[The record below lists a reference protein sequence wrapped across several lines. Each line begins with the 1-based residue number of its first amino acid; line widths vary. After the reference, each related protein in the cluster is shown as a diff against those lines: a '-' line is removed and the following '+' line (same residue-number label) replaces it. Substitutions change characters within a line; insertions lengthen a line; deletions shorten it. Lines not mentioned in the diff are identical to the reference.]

1 MGSEVDLGSRFVR
14 PDVRVWVRSLCQC
27 YVSSQL
33 NIIIFVFSL
42 SFLPL
47 LHSAEQMKQM
57 QMAQQPQGQ
66 LSQQHQQQLLNQVMQ
81 QQSQNQMM
89 QQQSQQMQAL
99 EEQKLRYS
107 IMLQKNLQS
116 QDQRNGPGLASS
128 QHLLQQHQLSQQP
141 KQLYP
146 TIDTSQ
152 KSNQQIDRRS
162 SLVVGSRASASPTNM
177 SQGPSPQPNSQF
189 AQVSSITSSHDDS
202 TEFSFP
208 FNTFYRPLSTSANKR
223 QMDRRTSTSAAWVQQ
238 SFNTPEANDGA
249 SARPSFSNNV
259 ESNESLPTQQKET
272 IPLATG
278 KVVGKKTPPPRR
290 QSQTQPTSALSYEEV
305 AHLVH
310 QCTTEQK
317 ILWVARQVGSN
328 STNGFQK
335 STSTLQRMKRQRARA
350 CKYKE
355 GAELSKDEAEEKLK
369 LDTFDAR
376 VAKRMYIEMRQGLQY
391 CNLMTGVVRKIL
403 EDIDPENPIL
413 LVKPPVVCFDDSPR

>member
-1 MGSEVDLGSRFVR
+1 MGSITLSVFCIF
-14 PDVRVWVRSLCQC
+14 PAQISL
-27 YVSSQL
+27 
-33 NIIIFVFSL
+33 FSFSHYH
-42 SFLPL
+42 SF

-81 QQSQNQMM
+81 QQSQNHMM
-89 QQQSQQMQAL
+89 QQHSQQMQAL

-116 QDQRNGPGLASS
+116 QDQRNGPVLASS

-141 KQLYP
+141 QQLYP

-272 IPLATG
+272 LPLATG